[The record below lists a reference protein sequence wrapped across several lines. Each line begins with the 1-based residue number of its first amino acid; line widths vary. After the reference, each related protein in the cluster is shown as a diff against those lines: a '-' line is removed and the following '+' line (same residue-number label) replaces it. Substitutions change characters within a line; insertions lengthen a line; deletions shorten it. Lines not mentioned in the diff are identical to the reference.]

1 MRLQRSFRVR
11 GAVPVF
17 TGTMTVVV
25 LLVFF
30 LLLTTSF
37 LQQPGVLVALPTSR
51 FFLPAMQ
58 DPLVVSVT
66 GGAGAAVYF
75 EDRAVEPDQLGARLD
90 TRRRSSRHVVIKAD
104 RDAPLELVAA
114 VTDLALER
122 GFSVA
127 LAATRP
133 PGHDNP

>member
-1 MRLQRSFRVR
+1 MKLQRTFRVR
-11 GAVPVF
+11 GAVPVY
-17 TGTMTVVV
+17 TGTMTVVL

-30 LLLTTSF
+30 ILLSTSY
-37 LQQPGVLVALPTSR
+37 LMQPGVMVHLPTSR
-51 FFLPAMQ
+51 FMLPAMQ

-66 GGAGAAVYF
+66 GGPGAAVYF
-75 EDRAVEPDQLGARLD
+75 EDRSVAPDQLGPRLD
-90 TRRRSSRHVVIKAD
+90 SRRRASRHVVIKAD
-104 RDAPLELVAA
+104 RDAPLDLVAA

-133 PGHDNP
+133 PAP